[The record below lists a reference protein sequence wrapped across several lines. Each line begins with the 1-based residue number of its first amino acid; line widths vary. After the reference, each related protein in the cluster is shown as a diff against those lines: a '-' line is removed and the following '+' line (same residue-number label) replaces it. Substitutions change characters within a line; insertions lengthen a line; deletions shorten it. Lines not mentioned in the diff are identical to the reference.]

1 MSSQIGLVVDYVGS
15 KSYGDTEFKRI
26 EMLKAEIPTYVT
38 LNGTSLKWF
47 LPNQHL
53 YLNIRFIDQVEV
65 VNLLFGIKTHTK
77 INLFDIKESL
87 YRVYSKKQ
95 KLEGNRNYLFKVTH
109 LVGLYFWG
117 EFFDITD
124 PNTAP
129 ILAPYHKISDE
140 TDLVKRIFISSLHH
154 LHLLLKQGILKNEE
168 RILSA
173 TIIVY
178 RLCSILKK
186 RNLRSIT

>member
-15 KSYGDTEFKRI
+15 KFYVDTEFKRI
-26 EMLKAEIPTYVT
+26 EMLGTELPTYVT
-38 LNGTSLKWF
+38 LNKKSLKWF
-47 LPNQHL
+47 LPDQYL
-53 YLNIRFIDQVEV
+53 YLDTRFIEEVEV
-65 VNLLFGIKTHTK
+65 ANLLFGIKTHTK
-77 INLFDIKESL
+77 ISSFEIKESL
-87 YRVYSKKQ
+87 YRVYLKKQ
-95 KLEGNRNYLFKVTH
+95 RLEGNRNYLFKVTH

-124 PNTAP
+124 PNTTP

-140 TDLVKRIFISSLHH
+140 TDLVKRIFISSLHQ
-154 LHLLLKQGILKNEE
+154 LHLLLKQGTLKNEE

-186 RNLRSIT
+186 RNLRSIA